1 MATTTPSLMANATST
16 TKAAACRPGDEA
28 TQQMYHAIESLQ
40 AIYLVRSVMAAN
52 HHVKMKL

>member
-28 TQQMYHAIESLQ
+28 TQQMYHAIE
-40 AIYLVRSVMAAN
+40 
-52 HHVKMKL
+52 